1 MTLKDRLALLRGGY
15 SKKEIEA
22 LIEAEEK
29 AKVEEVEEV
38 KTEEVK
44 TEEVKTEEVKTEET
58 KNNTF
63 EDVMKSLID
72 EVKDLKNT
80 IYENNLKNV
89 EIQNQVNLEDEAE
102 KVLASLINP
111 FKNKEE

>member
-29 AKVEEVEEV
+29 AKVEEV
-38 KTEEVK
+38 EEVK

>member
-44 TEEVKTEEVKTEET
+44 TEET

-72 EVKDLKNT
+72 EVTDLKNT

-111 FKNKEE
+111 FKK